1 MDRLVQVAIAR
12 HMPAQADARAQA
24 AADGRRFDIDTRQHD
39 LAGTATVYGTLD
51 LADALDLETAVA
63 GVAATLKDLGS
74 TDTLDVRRAA
84 AVGEIARHQPTLD
97 LTTTPSDST
106 KTTDRRVVLHVH
118 LSEEAITGTDGVG
131 RLGNLGTPI
140 TAQQIRT
147 WCGTAGQ
154 IAVKPVIDLAD
165 CTPVDAYEI
174 PDRITDQ
181 VDLRDRRRNLGSDA
195 TPSLRSCDEEVH
207 QAGPAGSV
215 RVTV

>member
-84 AVGEIARHQPTLD
+84 AVGEIARHQLTLD
-97 LTTTPSDST
+97 LTTSP
-106 KTTDRRVVLHVH
+106 
-118 LSEEAITGTDGVG
+118 G
-131 RLGNLGTPI
+131 P
-140 TAQQIRT
+140 
-147 WCGTAGQ
+147 
-154 IAVKPVIDLAD
+154 
-165 CTPVDAYEI
+165 
-174 PDRITDQ
+174 
-181 VDLRDRRRNLGSDA
+181 RRRPTGGSCSTSTSPKRRSPAPTASDGWA
-195 TPSLRSCDEEVH
+195 TSTPPSPHSRS
-207 QAGPAGSV
+207 GPGAAPLARSP
-215 RVTV
+215 